1 MSLYISILFVH
12 HPSNVSAKKQRQV
25 QS

>member
-1 MSLYISILFVH
+1 MSLYISILSALL
-12 HPSNVSAKKQRQV
+12 PSTVSAKKQRLM